1 MLARR
6 HNLRQDTFH
15 FCCFLFF
22 TLSLPGQERSQS
34 GLELQAE
41 RAMVSQPERAR
52 QAMVA
57 SAHELASQ
65 AGIEILKRGGN
76 AVDAAVAVGFAL
88 AVVDPEAGNIGG
100 GGYVVIRMADG
111 RTKAIDYRETTPA
124 STRPDMFRTRMESQV
139 GYKAVG
145 VPGTVAGL
153 AQTHRLFG
161 VRPWSELLE
170 PARRLAQNGHPVSQ
184 RTELMLPL
192 YVPVMKP
199 FPERPRFSCT
209 EATEPLKQDEVLL
222 QPELAA
228 TIARIQKLGWREF
241 YEGETAR
248 RIAADMA
255 ANGGA
260 ITYDDLKGY
269 QARVLDAIQT
279 TYRKHVILTLPPSSG
294 GGVSLLEMLN
304 ILECF
309 PMRLGMEGSAESR
322 HLLIEAMKR
331 AYRDRYLYLADPAF
345 FPVPVDKLIDKAYA
359 AKLART
365 IRLDR
370 ATTAKELAEGPG
382 LTALLT
388 GPNPPAADGGAFEEP
403 AHTTHFSIVD
413 AAGNLVSN
421 TYTLNSLFGS
431 QVVAKGTGVLLNNIM
446 GNFPGRAERERLVP
460 GKRSVAAVTST
471 IVLRPDGKPWVALG
485 SPGGAT
491 IPSTV
496 VQVIV
501 NLIDYRMSLRDAVEF
516 PRIHYESDRV
526 AAEPGALVFDVAE
539 KLTRFGHKLNP
550 RFRSQ
555 GDVDAVMIEEG
566 GWRAGWSDG
575 RRGGRALG
583 Y

>member
-1 MLARR
+1 LWSFP
-6 HNLRQDTFH
+6 LG
-15 FCCFLFF
+15 
-22 TLSLPGQERSQS
+22 LPGQERSQS

-88 AVVDPEAGNIGG
+88 AVVNPEAGNIGG

-139 GYKAVG
+139 GYKSVG

-153 AQTHRLFG
+153 AEAHRLFG
-161 VRPWSELLE
+161 VRPWRELLE

-192 YVPVMKP
+192 YAPVMKP
-199 FPERPRFSCT
+199 YPETAKIFLHGSDQ
-209 EATEPLKQDEVLL
+209 PLKQDECLR
-222 QPELAA
+222 QPDLAA
-228 TIARIQKLGWREF
+228 TIGRIQKLGWREF

-260 ITYDDLKGY
+260 LTYEDLKGY
-269 QARVLDAIQT
+269 QPRVLDAIRS
-279 TYRKHVILTLPPSSG
+279 TYRKHIILTLPPSSG

-331 AYRDRYLYLADPAF
+331 AYRDRYLHLADPAF
-345 FPVPVDKLIDKAYA
+345 FPVPVDQLIDKAYA
-359 AKLART
+359 ARLART

-370 ATTAKELAEGPG
+370 ATTTQELAEGPG

-388 GPNPPAADGGAFEEP
+388 GPKPQPAEGSGFEEP
-403 AHTTHFSIVD
+403 AHTTHYSIVD

-421 TYTLNSLFGS
+421 TYTLNSLYGS

-446 GNFPGRAERERLVP
+446 GNFPGRPERERLVP
-460 GKRSVAAVTST
+460 GKRSVAAITST

-496 VQVIV
+496 VQVIL
-501 NLIDYRMSLRDAVEF
+501 NLIDYRMSLRDAIEF
-516 PRIHYESDRV
+516 PRIHFEGNRV
-526 AAEPGALVFDVAE
+526 AAEPGALVFEVAE
-539 KLTRFGHKLNP
+539 RLKAFGHALNP
-550 RFRSQ
+550 SLRSQ

-566 GWRAGWSDG
+566 SGWRAGWSDG

>member
-1 MLARR
+1 MLNRVRDYRTYGLARR
-6 HNLRQDTFH
+6 HSLPILLFL
-15 FCCFLFF
+15 CFAFG
-22 TLSLPGQERSQS
+22 LPGQERSQS

-41 RAMVSQPERAR
+41 RAMVCQPERAR

-57 SAHELASQ
+57 SADGLASQ
-65 AGIEILKRGGN
+65 AGVEILKGGGN
-76 AVDAAVAVGFAL
+76 AVDAAVAVAFVL
-88 AVVDPEAGNIGG
+88 AVVGPEAGNIGG

-111 RTKAIDYRETTPA
+111 RTKAIDYRETAPA
-124 STRPDMFRTRMESQV
+124 SAHPEMFRTRMESQV
-139 GYKAVG
+139 GYKASG

-153 AQTHRLFG
+153 AEAHRLFG
-161 VRPWSELLE
+161 VRPWRELLE
-170 PARRLAQNGHPVSQ
+170 PARRLAQNGYPVSQ
-184 RTELMLPL
+184 RTELILPL

-199 FPERPRFSCT
+199 FPETAKIFLHGGDQ
-209 EATEPLKQDEVLL
+209 PLKQDELL
-222 QPELAA
+222 RQPDLAA

-260 ITYDDLKGY
+260 ITYADLKGY
-269 QARVLDAIQT
+269 QARVLDAIQG

-294 GGVSLLEMLN
+294 GGISLLEMLN

-322 HLLIEAMKR
+322 HLLIESMKR

-359 AKLART
+359 ANLART

-370 ATTAKELAEGPG
+370 ATPARELAETLGA
-382 LTALLT
+382 TALART
-388 GPNPPAADGGAFEEP
+388 VEEP

-421 TYTLNSLFGS
+421 TYTLNSLYGS
-431 QVVAKGTGVLLNNIM
+431 QVVVKGTGILLNNVL
-446 GNFPGRAERERLVP
+446 GNFPGRPERERLVP

-471 IVLRPDGKPWVALG
+471 IVLRPDGTPWLALG
-485 SPGGAT
+485 SPGGST

-496 VQVIV
+496 IQVIV
-501 NLIDYRMSLRDAVEF
+501 NLIDYRMSLRDAIEY

-526 AAEPGALVFDVAE
+526 AAEPGALVFEVAE
-539 KLTRFGHKLNP
+539 KLKALGHTLNP
-550 RFRSQ
+550 KLRSQ

-566 GWRAGWSDG
+566 SGWRAGWSDG